1 MIVSSVPVT
10 AYSMVVAHA
19 EVVSYLVSHHVGGC
33 ETCNTEENERENNK
47 KFNNFLTVKWLKGRY
62 NQIMKNIK
70 FQVFFSHIIRFVL

>member
-33 ETCNTEENERENNK
+33 ETCNIEENEGENN
-47 KFNNFLTVKWLKGRY
+47 
-62 NQIMKNIK
+62 
-70 FQVFFSHIIRFVL
+70 